1 MHDLLGQIQAMLAA
15 SPILAVW
22 SSVWPYLAMIGGFSL
37 IVFVHELGHFAVAK
51 WAGVRVERFA
61 IGFGKELFGF
71 TRGETRYSFNLLPL
85 GGYVKMLGQEDF
97 DDKSEE
103 LRFKD
108 DPHSFVNKPVGH
120 RMAIVSAGVVMN
132 ILFAC
137 LAFMV
142 VFLIGMEAPPPRIAD
157 IAKDS
162 PAEKAGLQPGDVI
175 KEINGEKVIEFNEVR
190 FAVLLATPHE
200 PIEFVVERD
209 GQLMNFDIKPDYN
222 SPLGTRSIQRLIV
235 GITPGVT
242 GEIVAVGPEIDPNKP
257 NHPRVGDH
265 IVEVDGVAVTDAN
278 ASGLL
283 YSLPYAKGGIFVER
297 KDPKNP
303 DKPAE
308 RIRVEIPPLLAMYP
322 SDSSDPGSV
331 NVLGLTPLA
340 RFHLIDP
347 RGRASLAGIEKNDTI
362 LSWNDKPHPNVADV
376 SRGIRDNA
384 DWDIPFT
391 VQKSDG
397 RSFRGF
403 VRPKAHPKGPAT
415 LQADFQ
421 AVDPDAEQ
429 PGPRVKFTAV
439 RPAGSAARAGIDVGD
454 VVLKVNDQENPT
466 RAELNA
472 VVQTNLGKVVP
483 ITVRKPDGR
492 VVHAGVRPVAPGSI
506 DATYNLVADDLLRT
520 GEPIATLY
528 GQPSPAAEAKIPGG
542 ALITAV
548 NGEKVGQWRELIA
561 AFQPAA
567 GGSVQITYTARDG
580 KEHTTPFRVPH
591 SLQTVIGVGPEARIV
606 SIDGRET
613 VTVETA
619 RGKET
624 PSVGYHEGTR
634 AILKELVGRTQVP
647 VQYRAHPMAPLLTAY
662 VDVTEDMVDPWM
674 SRIAFSP
681 SIETAEATQILRGE
695 NALEAVWIGM
705 HKTYYFVLQ
714 VYKTMERMIFTR
726 SLGVESVSGPLGII
740 DMGGK
745 VAQAGLVKFLF
756 FLAIISANLAVIN
769 FLPLPIVDGGLMV
782 FLIIEKIK
790 GSPVSMKVQVA
801 TQVVGLFLIIGA
813 FIFVT
818 YQDALR
824 LWG

>member
-1 MHDLLGQIQAMLAA
+1 MHDLLAQTQTTLAA
-15 SPILAVW
+15 ASIFAVW

-61 IGFGKELFGF
+61 VGFGKELFGF
-71 TRGETRYSFNLLPL
+71 TRGETRYSFNVLPL

-108 DPHSFVNKPVGH
+108 DPRSFINKPVSH

-142 VFLIGMEAPPPRIAD
+142 VFLIGMEAPPARIAG
-157 IAKDS
+157 IEPDS
-162 PAEKAGLQPGDVI
+162 PAEKAGLLPGDVI
-175 KEINGEKVIEFNEVR
+175 QEVNGEKITDFNELR
-190 FAVLLATPHE
+190 MAILLAPLHE
-200 PIEFVVERD
+200 TIGFVVKRD
-209 GQLMNFDIKPDYN
+209 GNIVNFDIKPTYN
-222 SPLGTRSIQRLIV
+222 SPPSTRSIQRLMV
-235 GITPGVT
+235 GISPGVT
-242 GEIVAVGPEIDPNKP
+242 GEIVEVGPEIQGDNP
-257 NHPRVGDH
+257 NHPRVGDN

-278 ASGLL
+278 ASGLF
-283 YSLPYAKGGIFVER
+283 YTLPFVKGGIFVER
-297 KDPKNP
+297 KDPNNP
-303 DKPAE
+303 EKPAQ
-308 RIRVEIPPLLAMYP
+308 RVRVEIPPLLALYP
-322 SDSSDPGSV
+322 SDPNDPGSV

-347 RGRASLAGIEKNDTI
+347 RGRAHLAGLETGDTI

-376 SRGIRDNA
+376 ARGIRDNA
-384 DWDIPFT
+384 EWDVPFT
-391 VQKSDG
+391 VQKADG
-397 RSFRGF
+397 RSVRGF
-403 VRPKAHPKGPAT
+403 VRPKTHPRGPAT
-415 LQADFQ
+415 IQAEYQ
-421 AVDPDAEQ
+421 AIAKEDQQE
-429 PGPRVKFTAV
+429 GPKAIFISV
-439 RPAGSAARAGIDVGD
+439 RPKGSAARAGIEAGD
-454 VVLKVNDQENPT
+454 VVLKVRDRDNPT
-466 RAELNA
+466 RAEVSEAILANA
-472 VVQTNLGKVVP
+472 GKLVP
-483 ITVRKPDGR
+483 LTIRKPDGR
-492 VVHAGVRPVAPGSI
+492 VVQTMVRPVAPGSI
-506 DATYNLVADDLLRT
+506 DATYNLVADNLLRT

-542 ALITAV
+542 ARIVTV
-548 NGEKVGQWRELIA
+548 NGEKVSKWRELIQA
-561 AFQPAA
+561 LRLAA
-567 GGSVQITYTARDG
+567 GGTAQISYTTRDG
-580 KEHTTPFRVPH
+580 AEHTAPFRVPH
-591 SLQTVIGVGPEARIV
+591 SLQSLLGVGPEARIV

-613 VTVETA
+613 VVVETN
-619 RGKET
+619 RGKE
-624 PSVGYHEGTR
+624 PSSVGYHEGTR

-647 VQYRAHPMAPLLTAY
+647 VQYRAHPMAPLQTAN

-681 SIETAEATQILRGE
+681 SIETNEAKTILRGE
-695 NALEAVWIGM
+695 NALDAVWIGM

-726 SLGVESVSGPLGII
+726 SLGVDSVSGPLGII

-801 TQVVGLFLIIGA
+801 TQVVGLFLIIGM
-813 FIFVT
+813 FVFVT

>member
-1 MHDLLGQIQAMLAA
+1 MHELLTEAQGMSAA
-15 SPILAVW
+15 SAIFAVW

-71 TRGETRYSFNLLPL
+71 TRGETRYSFNVLPL

-108 DPHSFVNKPVGH
+108 DPRSFINKPVSH

-137 LAFMV
+137 LAFMI
-142 VFLIGMEAPPPRIAD
+142 VFMVGMPAPPPRIAD
-157 IAKDS
+157 IEKDS

-222 SPLGTRSIQRLIV
+222 NPLGTRSIQRLIV

-242 GEIVAVGPEIDPNKP
+242 GEIIAVGPEIQPDNP

-283 YSLPYAKGGIFVER
+283 YTLPFAKGGIYVER
-297 KDPKNP
+297 RDPKNP

-322 SDSSDPGSV
+322 SDPSDPGSV

-347 RGRASLAGIEKNDTI
+347 RGRAALAGLEKDDTI

-376 SRGIRDNA
+376 TRGIRDNA
-384 DWDIPFT
+384 EWDVHFT
-391 VQKSDG
+391 VQKEDG
-397 RSFRGF
+397 RTLRGF
-403 VRPKAHPKGPAT
+403 VRPKAHPRGPAT
-415 LQADFQ
+415 IQADFQ
-421 AVDPDAEQ
+421 AIPQGDGQ
-429 PGPRVKFTAV
+429 QGPRVAFTAV
-439 RPAGSAARAGIDVGD
+439 RPEGSAAKAGIEAGD
-454 VVLKVNDQENPT
+454 LVIKLRDAENPT
-466 RAELNA
+466 RAEVNEA
-472 VVQTNLGKVVP
+472 VLTSLGKLVP
-483 ITVRKPDGR
+483 LTIRKDDGR
-492 VVHAGVRPVAPGSI
+492 VVQTVVRPVAPGSI

-528 GQPSPAAEAKIPGG
+528 GRPSPAAEAKIPGG

-548 NGEKVGQWRELIA
+548 NGEKVSKWRDLVRT
-561 AFQPAA
+561 FQAAA
-567 GGSVQITYTARDG
+567 GGTVELAHTTSDG
-580 KEHTTPFRVPH
+580 KTNTTPFRVPH
-591 SLQTVIGVGPEARIV
+591 SLQTLIGVGPEARIV

-647 VQYRAHPMAPLLTAY
+647 VQYRAHPMAPLQTAQ

-681 SIETAEATQILRGE
+681 SIETAEATVPLKGE
-695 NALEAVWIGM
+695 NPLEAIWMGM